1 MLNIRFVL
9 LFVSF
14 FSVWSNY
21 SQTPDSLQRPKPLFC
36 SKNEFG
42 GLIGIGHIKG
52 LDDVVIKNPEW
63 ALELTSTNGIQI
75 KQWFLGI
82 GTGLRVWEND
92 LTFPLFFHVSLDNL
106 WKSHFF
112 LHGDIG
118 GQLGIRKSNHYGDRE
133 TGDFYAAYGLGYNFP
148 IKKQSLYLKASVC
161 HQKATS
167 EGDYS
172 GLGPAAIKEDYT
184 LNYLFLRISLGLSFK
199 KNK

>member
-14 FSVWSNY
+14 CSVWSSY
-21 SQTPDSLQRPKPLFC
+21 SQTPDSVQKVEIQFC
-36 SKNEFG
+36 SKNELG

-82 GTGLRVWEND
+82 GTGVRVWESD

-112 LHGDIG
+112 LHGDMG
-118 GQLGIRKSNHYGDRE
+118 GQLGIRKTNHYGDRE
-133 TGDFYAAYGLGYNFP
+133 TGGFYAAYGLGYNFP

-161 HQKATS
+161 HQKAS
-167 EGDYS
+167 AEGDYS
-172 GLGPAAIKEDYT
+172 GLGPATVKEGYV